1 MNLQL
6 MYITNKP
13 EVAVLAQ
20 KAGVERIF
28 VDLEINGKVERQG
41 HLDTVISH
49 HTLSDVI
56 AIKKVLT
63 TSKLLVRVNPIF
75 EGSKQEID
83 TVIDAGADVIMLPM
97 FTTAEEVEKFIRYV
111 DGRARTC
118 LLLETAPA
126 LARLDDILEV
136 PGIDEIHVGLND
148 LHLSMHLDF
157 IFELLGDGIVEYICS
172 KIAAKHIPYGFGG
185 IARVGLGMLPAEYII
200 AEHHRLGSQMAILS
214 RSFCDANKRSVE
226 EVQEI
231 FMEGVAGI
239 KAFEHTLDAWT
250 EADFDRSRKVLKD
263 KVSQIIREK
272 KSK

>member
-28 VDLEINGKVERQG
+28 VDLEINGKIDRQG

-49 HTLSDVI
+49 HTLSDV
-56 AIKKVLT
+56 AMVKSVLT

-83 TVIDAGADVIMLPM
+83 AVIEAGADVVMLPM
-97 FTTAEEVEKFIRYV
+97 FTTAEEVELFVQYV

-126 LARLDDILEV
+126 LARLDDILAV

-157 IFELLGDGIVEYICS
+157 IFELLADGIVEYICS
-172 KIAAKHIPYGFGG
+172 KIAAKNIPYGFGG

-200 AEHHRLGSQMAILS
+200 AEHHRLGSQLAILS
-214 RSFCDANKRSVE
+214 RSFCDANKKSVA
-226 EVQEI
+226 EVQDI
-231 FMEGVAGI
+231 FLEGVTGI
-239 KAFEHTLDAWT
+239 KNFERALESWT
-250 EADFDRSRKVLKD
+250 EEDYCQSHEVLKQ
-263 KVSQIIREK
+263 KVAQIVREK
-272 KSK
+272 KRK